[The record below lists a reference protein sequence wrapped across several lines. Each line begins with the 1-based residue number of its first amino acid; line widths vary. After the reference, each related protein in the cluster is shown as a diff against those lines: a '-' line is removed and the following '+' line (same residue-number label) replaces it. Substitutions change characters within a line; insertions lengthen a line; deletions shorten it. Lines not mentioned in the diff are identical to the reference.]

1 MDLRVT
7 MIQYIMIFTLILSPS
22 LVLFSTVFLENFP
35 SLCFKQDSILA
46 EFGAE
51 IWWKE
56 AASVSHK
63 IFFLLLGEEVLEE

>member
-22 LVLFSTVFLENFP
+22 LALFRTVFFENFP

-46 EFGAE
+46 EFGSE
-51 IWWKE
+51 IW
-56 AASVSHK
+56 
-63 IFFLLLGEEVLEE
+63 

>member
-22 LVLFSTVFLENFP
+22 LALFSTVFFESFP
-35 SLCFKQDSILA
+35 SLCFKQDSRLV
-46 EFGAE
+46 EFGSE
-51 IWWKE
+51 IWWEE

-63 IFFLLLGEEVLEE
+63 IFFLLLGEEELEE